1 MTKLTGVEHIH
12 DERGK
17 NVVTIQDFW
26 MWAYSNLTDNTQRGA
41 YAEYLVSVALGAKAT
56 TRKDWGPYDVLTP
69 NGIRVEVKAS
79 AYIQAWKQSKLSK
92 IIFGIPQTHKYDF
105 DADAFNYDAEII
117 RQSDVYVFCVEK
129 CKNTDELNE
138 RDLSQWDFYVIST
151 AQINKTLG
159 KQKTVSLSTLLKIGA
174 RKVSFCDLNAAV
186 LEAYR
191 LEKKKGSN

>member
-17 NVVTIQDFW
+17 NVATIQDFW

-41 YAEYLVSVALGAKAT
+41 YAEYLVSVALRAEAA

-129 CKNTDELNE
+129 CKNPDE
-138 RDLSQWDFYVIST
+138 
-151 AQINKTLG
+151 
-159 KQKTVSLSTLLKIGA
+159 
-174 RKVSFCDLNAAV
+174 
-186 LEAYR
+186 
-191 LEKKKGSN
+191 

>member
-1 MTKLTGVEHIH
+1 MNNAIYCFSV
-12 DERGK
+12 
-17 NVVTIQDFW
+17 
-26 MWAYSNLTDNTQRGA
+26 TDNTQRGA
-41 YAEYLVSVALGAKAT
+41 YAEYLVSVALGAEAA

-105 DADAFNYDAEII
+105 DVDAFNYDAEII

-138 RDLSQWDFYVIST
+138 RDLLQWDFYVIST
-151 AQINKTLG
+151 NLINKYFG
-159 KQKTVSLSTLLKIGA
+159 SQKTVSLSKLLKIGA
-174 RKVSFCDLNAAV
+174 CKTSFCDLKVAV
-186 LEAYR
+186 LEAHH
-191 LEKKKGSN
+191 LL